1 MNPPD
6 KEPKSEPALL
16 VLTGRARRRLL
27 GAALTLTGLLAVP
40 YLVPP
45 MGSLRPW
52 RPDSGYVPFWNITA
66 RPSMAQQ
73 ELEQEQLADFEQI
86 AVAAEGETPTAVASR
101 EAPGATAVPPESPA
115 IGTGR
120 RLPVARQ
127 PLGQEGG
134 ETSEPS
140 VSRDRAP
147 RPARAPGEVFPEY
160 PGHPDD
166 DDKVGQAIENPE
178 ALAHYLGQLTLTDL
192 KVEGA
197 ITRAGQWGD
206 SVLGGDGLTNGIRK
220 KLQERFGDSGHGFH
234 ALSRYSIGYAH
245 RGVRF
250 QDRGGWKSCEII
262 FKCRPD
268 ARYGYAGVHSG
279 SASGGQSTWQTAK
292 EAPGDRL
299 SRFELWYQKSRD
311 GGRFELDIDDAAPVV
326 IDTRG
331 PEPSDAVQ
339 VFQLEDGPHS
349 FALRAAGGGAARG
362 YGVVLERDVPGV
374 VWDELSLIG
383 SFTQRLDYQNAE
395 HLGWQLRRRD
405 IDLMVFIFGGN
416 DVQREF
422 GDLEKE
428 MRPYEAE
435 YGRVLRKFRAGR
447 PEASCLVMSLIDHGA
462 RLEGGVRTRPIVP
475 RLVASQRKVAGEV
488 GCAFFDTFN
497 AMGGIN
503 SIARWLRAR
512 PQLAAPDYSHPT
524 LAGQGVIAT
533 LLYRA
538 LMHEYAA
545 YRREN
550 VGAPL
555 PELTSY
561 GETKPGGAADDA
573 APGDAAPVSD
583 AQGRPAEPTTADAGS
598 PVPR

>member
-1 MNPPD
+1 
-6 KEPKSEPALL
+6 
-16 VLTGRARRRLL
+16 
-27 GAALTLTGLLAVP
+27 
-40 YLVPP
+40 
-45 MGSLRPW
+45 
-52 RPDSGYVPFWNITA
+52 
-66 RPSMAQQ
+66 
-73 ELEQEQLADFEQI
+73 
-86 AVAAEGETPTAVASR
+86 
-101 EAPGATAVPPESPA
+101 VPPESPA

-120 RLPVARQ
+120 RLPVQRELPPHPGAAHDAPGVART
-127 PLGQEGG
+127 PEA
-134 ETSEPS
+134 TS
-140 VSRDRAP
+140 
-147 RPARAPGEVFPEY
+147 GEVFPEY

-166 DDKVGQAIENPE
+166 DEKVGQPIENPE

-192 KVEGA
+192 KLEGA

-220 KLQERFGDSGHGFH
+220 RLQERFGDAGHGFH

-279 SASGGQSTWQTAK
+279 SASGGQSMWQTAK
-292 EAPGDRL
+292 EAPGDRV
-299 SRFELWYQKSRD
+299 SRFELWFQKSPD
-311 GGRFELDIDDAAPVV
+311 GGRFELTIDGGRPVE
-326 IDTRG
+326 IDTRAAA
-331 PEPSDAVQ
+331 PSDAVE
-339 VFQLEDGPHS
+339 VFPLDDGPHS
-349 FALRAAGGGAARG
+349 FELRTAGRGAARG

-383 SFTQRLDYQNAE
+383 SFTQRLDYQNAD

-422 GDLEKE
+422 DDLKTD
-428 MRPYEAE
+428 MSPYERE
-435 YGRVLRKFRAGR
+435 YERVLRKFRAGR

-462 RLEGGVRTRPIVP
+462 RSEGGVRTRPVVP
-475 RLVASQRKVAGEV
+475 RLVASQRKVATEV
-488 GCAFFDTFN
+488 GCAFFDTFH

-512 PQLAAPDYSHPT
+512 PQLAAPDFSHPT

-538 LMHEYAA
+538 LMHEYAEF
-545 YRREN
+545 RRKN

-555 PELTSY
+555 PALTSRSSV
-561 GETKPGGAADDA
+561 AV
-573 APGDAAPVSD
+573 GDGNANGPEGVP
-583 AQGRPAEPTTADAGS
+583 AQGGPAEPITADAGS
-598 PVPR
+598 PEPR

>member
-1 MNPPD
+1 MNSPD
-6 KEPKSEPALL
+6 IEPRSEPSVL
-16 VLTGRARRRLL
+16 VLTRRARHRLL
-27 GAALTLTGLLAVP
+27 GAALTLAGLLALPYVVP
-40 YLVPP
+40 QLEP
-45 MGSLRPW
+45 LRPW
-52 RPDSGYVPFWNITA
+52 HPEGGYVPFWNITA

-73 ELEQEQLADFEQI
+73 ELEQQQLADFEKI
-86 AVAAEGETPTAVASR
+86 AVSAETTGMASVASR
-101 EAPGATAVPPESPA
+101 EAPGATAVPPEAPA

-120 RLPVARQ
+120 RVAVQRQ
-127 PLGQEGG
+127 
-134 ETSEPS
+134 
-140 VSRDRAP
+140 VAP
-147 RPARAPGEVFPEY
+147 RAGRASDSAPGAVFPEAVSPEAVFPEY
-160 PGHPDD
+160 GGHPDD
-166 DDKVGQAIENPE
+166 DEKVGQEIENPE

-192 KVEGA
+192 KIEGA

-206 SVLGGDGLTNGIRK
+206 SVLGGDGLTNAIRK
-220 KLQERFGDSGHGFH
+220 RLQERFGDAGHGFH

-268 ARYGYAGVHSG
+268 ARYGYAGVHSS
-279 SASGGQSTWQTAK
+279 SASGGQSMWQTAK
-292 EAPGDRL
+292 DAPGDRV
-299 SRFELWYQKSRD
+299 SRFELWYQKSPD
-311 GGRFELDIDDAAPVV
+311 GGRFELEIDGGAKVQ

-331 PEPSDAVQ
+331 PAASDAVE
-339 VFQLEDGPHS
+339 VFPLEDGPHS
-349 FALRAAGGGAARG
+349 FELRAAGGGTSRG

-422 GDLEKE
+422 DDLKTE
-428 MRPYEAE
+428 MRPYEDE
-435 YGRVLRKFRAGR
+435 YKRVLRKFRSGR

-462 RLEGGVRTRPIVP
+462 RSEGGVRTRPIVP

-488 GCAFFDTFN
+488 GCAFFDTFH
-497 AMGGIN
+497 AMGGVN

-524 LAGQGVIAT
+524 FAGQGVIAT

-538 LMHEYAA
+538 LMHEYAE
-545 YRREN
+545 YRQKN

-555 PELTSY
+555 PELSSRGSGT
-561 GETKPGGAADDA
+561 PAQGGPA
-573 APGDAAPVSD
+573 API
-583 AQGRPAEPTTADAGS
+583 TADAGS

>member
-1 MNPPD
+1 LPAQR
-6 KEPKSEPALL
+6 EPVAN
-16 VLTGRARRRLL
+16 TGATHDAPS
-27 GAALTLTGLLAVP
+27 AAT
-40 YLVPP
+40 
-45 MGSLRPW
+45 
-52 RPDSGYVPFWNITA
+52 
-66 RPSMAQQ
+66 
-73 ELEQEQLADFEQI
+73 
-86 AVAAEGETPTAVASR
+86 R
-101 EAPGATAVPPESPA
+101 EEAAPGA
-115 IGTGR
+115 
-120 RLPVARQ
+120 
-127 PLGQEGG
+127 
-134 ETSEPS
+134 
-140 VSRDRAP
+140 
-147 RPARAPGEVFPEY
+147 VFPEY

-166 DDKVGQAIENPE
+166 DEKVGQRIENPE

-206 SVLGGDGLTNGIRK
+206 SVLGGDGLTNAIRK
-220 KLQERFGDSGHGFH
+220 RLQERFGDAGHGFH

-268 ARYGYAGVHSG
+268 ARYGYGGVHS
-279 SASGGQSTWQTAK
+279 SSPSGGQSLWQTAK
-292 EAPGDRL
+292 DAPGDRA
-299 SRFELWYQKSRD
+299 SRFELWYQKSPD
-311 GGRFELDIDDAAPVV
+311 GGRFELTIDDAKPIE
-326 IDTRG
+326 IDTRA
-331 PEPSDAVQ
+331 PEPSDAVD
-339 VFQLEDGPHS
+339 VFPLVDGPHS
-349 FALRAAGGGAARG
+349 FGLRAAGDGAARG

-383 SFTQRLDYQNAE
+383 SFTQRLDYQNAD

-422 GDLEKE
+422 SDLKTE
-428 MRPYEAE
+428 MRAYEAE
-435 YGRVLRKFRAGR
+435 YGRVLRKFRSGR

-462 RLEGGVRTRPIVP
+462 RSEGGVRTRPIVP
-475 RLVASQRKVAGEV
+475 RLVASQRKVAAEV
-488 GCAFFDTFN
+488 GCAFFDTFQ
-497 AMGGIN
+497 AMGGVN

-512 PQLAAPDYSHPT
+512 PQLAAPDFSHPT

-545 YRREN
+545 FRQKN

-555 PELTSY
+555 PRLTSFDSPASAA
-561 GETKPGGAADDA
+561 EVPGGR
-573 APGDAAPVSD
+573 
-583 AQGRPAEPTTADAGS
+583 AQGKPAEPSTADAGS
-598 PVPR
+598 PDPR

>member
-1 MNPPD
+1 MNSPD
-6 KEPKSEPALL
+6 PEPREPSVL
-16 VLTGRARRRLL
+16 VLTRRARQRLL
-27 GAALTLTGLLAVP
+27 GAALTLVGLLVLP
-40 YLVPP
+40 YVVPP
-45 MGSLRPW
+45 LHSLRPW
-52 RPDSGYVPFWNITA
+52 RPEGGYVPFWNITA
-66 RPSMAQQ
+66 RPSKAQQ

-86 AVAAEGETPTAVASR
+86 AVAAEAEGEPPPAVAAR
-101 EAPGATAVPPESPA
+101 EAPSATAVPPEAPA

-120 RLPVARQ
+120 RLPVQRQ
-127 PLGQEGG
+127 IPAHEGL
-134 ETSEPS
+134 ERVAEAH
-140 VSRDRAP
+140 AP
-147 RPARAPGEVFPEY
+147 QPAEGAVFPEY

-166 DDKVGQAIENPE
+166 DEKLGQAIENPE
-178 ALAHYLGQLTLTDL
+178 ALSHYLGQLTLTDL
-192 KVEGA
+192 KVRGA

-220 KLQERFGDSGHGFH
+220 KLQERFGDAGHGFH

-279 SASGGQSTWQTAK
+279 SAGGGQSTWQTAK
-292 EAPGDRL
+292 DAPGDRV
-299 SRFELWYQKSRD
+299 SHFEFWYQKAPD
-311 GGRFELDIDDAAPVV
+311 GGRFELEIDGAAPTV
-326 IDTRG
+326 IDTRA
-331 PEPSDAVQ
+331 PEPGDAVD

-362 YGVVLERDVPGV
+362 YGVVLEREGPGV

-383 SFTQRLDYQNAE
+383 SFTQRLDYQNAD

-405 IDLMVFIFGGN
+405 VDLMVFIFGGN
-416 DVQREF
+416 DVQREG

-435 YGRVLRKFRAGR
+435 YTRVLRKFRSGR

-462 RLEGGVRTRPIVP
+462 RSEGGVRTRPIVP

-497 AMGGIN
+497 AMGGVN

-512 PQLAAPDYSHPT
+512 PQLAAPDFSHPT

-538 LMHEYAA
+538 LMHEYAV
-545 YRREN
+545 YRKQN
-550 VGAPL
+550 VGEPL
-555 PELTSY
+555 PALTSFDAAAARNAAP
-561 GETKPGGAADDA
+561 GSSAPGKGGGAAPIDQSRGK
-573 APGDAAPVSD
+573 PE
-583 AQGRPAEPTTADAGS
+583 EPIAADAGS
-598 PVPR
+598 PAPR

>member
-1 MNPPD
+1 MNSPEIDPPN
-6 KEPKSEPALL
+6 EPSVL
-16 VLTGRARRRLL
+16 VLTRRARMRLL
-27 GAALTLTGLLAVP
+27 GAALTLVGLLVLP
-40 YLVPP
+40 YVIPP
-45 MGSLRPW
+45 LEPLRPW
-52 RPDSGYVPFWNITA
+52 HPEGGYVPFWNITA
-66 RPSMAQQ
+66 RPSKAQQ
-73 ELEQEQLADFEQI
+73 ELEQQQLADFEKI
-86 AVAAEGETPTAVASR
+86 AVAAEGAEPAPVASR
-101 EAPGATAVPPESPA
+101 EAPTATAVPPESPA

-120 RLPVARQ
+120 RAPVQRQ
-127 PLGQEGG
+127 PLHAGA
-134 ETSEPS
+134 
-140 VSRDRAP
+140 SRDMPEGAKP
-147 RPARAPGEVFPEY
+147 REAVSGAVFPEY
-160 PGHPDD
+160 EGHPDD
-166 DDKVGQAIENPE
+166 DEKVGQPIENPE
-178 ALAHYLGQLTLTDL
+178 ALAHYFGQLTLTDL

-220 KLQERFGDSGHGFH
+220 RLQERFGDAGHGFH

-279 SASGGQSTWQTAK
+279 SPSGGQSMWQTMK
-292 EAPGDRL
+292 DPPGDRV
-299 SRFELWYQKSRD
+299 SRFELWYQKSPD
-311 GGRFELDIDDAAPVV
+311 GGRFELEIDGAKPVE
-326 IDTRG
+326 IDTRAAA
-331 PEPSDAVQ
+331 PSDAVD
-339 VFQLEDGPHS
+339 VFPLEDGPHS
-349 FALRAAGGGAARG
+349 FELRAAGRGAARG

-405 IDLMVFIFGGN
+405 VDLMVFIFGGN

-422 GDLEKE
+422 DDLKTD
-428 MRPYEAE
+428 MSPYERE
-435 YGRVLRKFRAGR
+435 YERVLRKFRAGR
-447 PEASCLVMSLIDHGA
+447 PEASCMVMSLIDHGA
-462 RLEGGVRTRPIVP
+462 RSEGGVRTRSIVP
-475 RLVASQRKVAGEV
+475 RLVASQRKVATQV
-488 GCAFFDTFN
+488 GCAFFDTFS
-497 AMGGIN
+497 AMGGVN

-512 PQLAAPDYSHPT
+512 PQLAAPDFSHPT

-545 YRREN
+545 FRRKN

-555 PELTSY
+555 PALSSPASAAA
-561 GETKPGGAADDA
+561 GVGAPASAADES
-573 APGDAAPVSD
+573 P
-583 AQGRPAEPTTADAGS
+583 AQGPAEPITADAGS
-598 PVPR
+598 PEPR

>member
-1 MNPPD
+1 MNSTDP
-6 KEPKSEPALL
+6 EPREPSVL
-16 VLTGRARRRLL
+16 VLTRRARQRLV
-27 GAALTLTGLLAVP
+27 GAALTLVGLLALP
-40 YLVPP
+40 YVIPP
-45 MGSLRPW
+45 LAPLRPW
-52 RPDSGYVPFWNITA
+52 RPEGAYVPFWNITA

-73 ELEQEQLADFEQI
+73 KLEQEQLADFEQI
-86 AVAAEGETPTAVASR
+86 AVAAESESGSTPAVASR
-101 EAPGATAVPPESPA
+101 ESPTATAVPPESPA

-120 RLPVARQ
+120 RLPAQRQ
-127 PLGQEGG
+127 APPLDE
-134 ETSEPS
+134 
-140 VSRDRAP
+140 
-147 RPARAPGEVFPEY
+147 PAREPPDSAEPPAVGAVFPAY

-166 DDKVGQAIENPE
+166 DEKVGQAIENPE

-192 KVEGA
+192 KVAGA

-220 KLQERFGDSGHGFH
+220 KLQERFGDAGHGFH

-292 EAPGDRL
+292 EAPGDRV
-299 SRFELWYQKSRD
+299 SRFELWYQKSPD
-311 GGRFELDIDDAAPVV
+311 GGRFELEIDGAPPTL
-326 IDTRG
+326 IDTRA
-331 PEPSDAVQ
+331 PAASDAVD

-362 YGVVLERDVPGV
+362 YGVVLEREGPGV

-422 GDLEKE
+422 GDLETE

-435 YGRVLRKFRAGR
+435 YTRVLRKFRSGR
-447 PEASCLVMSLIDHGA
+447 PEASCLVMSLIDHGV
-462 RLEGGVRTRPIVP
+462 RSEGGVRTRPIVP

-488 GCAFFDTFN
+488 GCAFFDTFD

-512 PQLAAPDYSHPT
+512 PQLAAPDFSHPT

-538 LMHEYAA
+538 LMHEYAT
-545 YRREN
+545 YRKKN

-555 PELTSY
+555 PALSSFEGAPPAPAAGGGVPPSAQSRGNL
-561 GETKPGGAADDA
+561 GEPIA
-573 APGDAAPVSD
+573 
-583 AQGRPAEPTTADAGS
+583 ADAGS
-598 PVPR
+598 PAPR